1 MVQKFHKLLFA
12 LFFLLSF
19 QTAVAAETPF
29 TTSLHTTYSVSKAG
43 VTKVEREFKITNLTA
58 TQYITEYSLK
68 SHLNTIDNLSAKS
81 NNKDVP
87 INITD
92 DGLSRNITLK
102 FDDEVVGEGKVRTFV
117 LSYETNDLTSVVG
130 QVLELHVPKLAD
142 SETYTNRSVTIKTPL
157 FYGKA
162 TRINPEPETT
172 SYSDSQ
178 VITSF
183 PDLRGSGVTALFGS
197 TQIFTSTLRYHLENS
212 SSSIGIAQI
221 ALPPDTNHQKMY
233 YQVLEPAPTEIKV
246 DADRN
251 WIATYELQPNT
262 ALTIYLTMDTLL
274 SLDELK
280 DIPQPAVLAS
290 HTKSQKYWETSNS
303 NILDIVSERKTV
315 EELYQYVV
323 KTLSYSGAN
332 LSSIPPR
339 KGAVEALST
348 PAESVCQEFT
358 DLFITLARAKGIP
371 ARRLT
376 GFAYSEDSEL
386 RPLSLQT
393 DILHAWPEYYHQEQ
407 KRWVSVDPTWEN
419 TTGGVD
425 YFNNFDLNHIV
436 FAINGESSTTPYAA
450 GSYKPENFETKDV
463 EVSSGGTFPA
473 LIPDLSVELIPQQLF
488 NITVPGSYLARIV
501 NKTGAAWYSLET
513 EIKIDANVTILN
525 KDATNIPVILP
536 YQSLDIP
543 IFFINNK
550 LELPQDHA
558 AEIRLSILNH
568 EEKTERNFN
577 IKSGPKGI
585 QFLDKTVVAVGLV
598 AGFTLITLIAGSLLV
613 FRRRR

>member
-1 MVQKFHKLLFA
+1 VLNKLHKLLFA
-12 LFFLLSF
+12 LLLLLSF
-19 QTAVAAETPF
+19 KTATAAETPF
-29 TTSLHTTYSVSKAG
+29 STSLHTTYSVSKSG

-68 SHLNTIDNLSAKS
+68 SHLSTINNISAKS

-87 INITD
+87 TNIID
-92 DGLSRNITLK
+92 DGLSKNITLK
-102 FDDEVVGEGKVRTFV
+102 FDDEVVGEGKVRAFT

-157 FYGKA
+157 SYGKA

-172 SYSDSQ
+172 SYSDSE

-183 PDLRGSGVTALFGS
+183 PDLKGSGITALFGS
-197 TQIFTSTLRYHLENS
+197 TQVFTSTLRYHLENS

-221 ALPPDTNHQKMY
+221 ALPPDTTHQKMY
-233 YQVLEPAPTEIKV
+233 YQVLEPTPEEVKV
-246 DADRN
+246 DPDGN

-274 SLDELK
+274 SLEEIK
-280 DIPQPAVLAS
+280 DVPQPAVLSS
-290 HTKSQKYWETSNS
+290 HTKNQKYWETGNS
-303 NILDIVSERKTV
+303 NILDIVSEKNTV

-323 KTLSYSGAN
+323 KTLSYSEAELDN
-332 LSSIPPR
+332 IPPR

-358 DLFITLARAKGIP
+358 DLFITLARAKGVP

-393 DILHAWPEYYHQEQ
+393 DILHAWPEYYDQERQ
-407 KRWVSVDPTWEN
+407 RWRSVDPTWEN

-450 GSYKPENFETKDV
+450 GSYKPEDFETKDV
-463 EVSSGGTFPA
+463 EVSSGTTFPA
-473 LIPDLSVELIPQQLF
+473 LIPNLTADLIPQKLF
-488 NITVPGSYLARIV
+488 NVTIPGSYLARIV
-501 NKTGAAWYSLET
+501 NNTGAAWYSLKT
-513 EIKIDANVTILN
+513 DIGIDDSVTILN

-550 LELPQDHA
+550 LELPQDRTVQ
-558 AEIRLSILNH
+558 IRLSILNH
-568 EEKTERNFN
+568 EEKTDQNFS
-577 IKSGPKGI
+577 IKSGPKGV
-585 QFLDKTVVAVGLV
+585 QLLDKTIVAIGLV
-598 AGFTLITLIAGSLLV
+598 AGFTIITLIAGSLLV

>member
-1 MVQKFHKLLFA
+1 MLHQLRK
-12 LFFLLSF
+12 LFFTLCLFLS
-19 QTAVAAETPF
+19 VSSIRAAETPF
-29 TTSLHTTYSVSKAG
+29 STALHTTYTVSKSG
-43 VTKVEREFKITNLTA
+43 ITKVEREFKITNLTA

-68 SHLNTIDNLSAKS
+68 SHLSTIENLTAKS

-87 INITD
+87 TNILD

-102 FDDEVVGEGKVRTFV
+102 FEDEVVGEGKTRTF
-117 LSYETNDLTSVVG
+117 LLTYETEDLTSVVG
-130 QVLELHVPKLAD
+130 QVLELHIPKLAD
-142 SETYTNRSVTIKTPL
+142 SEAYTQRSVTIKTPL
-157 FYGKA
+157 NYGKA

-183 PDLRGSGVTALFGS
+183 PDLGGSGVTALFGS

-212 SSSIGIAQI
+212 SSSIGVAQI
-221 ALPPDTNHQKMY
+221 ALPPDTPHQKMY
-233 YQVLEPAPTEIKV
+233 YQVLEPASNQIKV
-246 DADRN
+246 DPDGN

-274 SLDELK
+274 SLEELS
-280 DIPQPAVLAS
+280 DVPQPAVLDA
-290 HTKSQKYWETSNS
+290 HTKNQKYWETGNS
-303 NILDIVSERKTV
+303 TILDIVKDKNTV

-323 KTLSYSGAN
+323 TTLSYSAD

-339 KGAVEALST
+339 KGAVEALSS

-358 DLFITLARAKGIP
+358 DLFVTLARAKGVP

-386 RPLSLQT
+386 RPLSLQA
-393 DILHAWPEYYHQEQ
+393 DVLHAWPEYFDQEQ
-407 KRWVSVDPTWEN
+407 RRWHSVDPTWEN

-450 GSYKPENFETKDV
+450 GSYKPEDFETKDV
-463 EVSSGGTFPA
+463 EVSAGNSFPA
-473 LIPDLSVELIPQQLF
+473 LIPNLSVELIPQRLF
-488 NITVPGSYLARIV
+488 NINVPGSYLLRII
-501 NKTGAAWYSLET
+501 NSTGAAWYSLKT
-513 EIKIDANVTILN
+513 EITAEENVTILN
-525 KDATNIPVILP
+525 QGATNVPVILP

-550 LELPQDHA
+550 LELPQEHTA
-558 AEIRLSILNH
+558 LINLISPNH
-568 EEKTERNFN
+568 EGKTNTSFN
-577 IKSGPKGI
+577 VKSGPKGI
-585 QFLDKTVVAVGLV
+585 QFLDETNVAVGLV
-598 AGFTLITLIAGSLLV
+598 AGFTLVTLIAGSLLV